1 MKYKYIALDNRGKK
15 VKGEME
21 ANSLVELKQKLRKQK
36 LILLKSKK
44 KTKYNFQKGG
54 FERVKS
60 KDVAVFTR
68 GLSVMLNAGIN
79 IIRSFEILAAQ
90 TEKQKFKNIILE
102 IKKDIS
108 SGVPLATSLAKY
120 PKYFDKLYVSM
131 VKAGE
136 ASGKLDII
144 LMRIASSLEKSE
156 EIKGKVKGAM
166 IYPMVVFLTALI
178 VMFFMLAFIIP
189 KFMLLFQGTGV
200 EMPLLTR
207 IVIKASEIISK
218 YWYLFIL
225 IIGLAFIMIKKI
237 LLTQKG
243 KRIFDSIL
251 LKIPIVGNFIRK
263 TDMARFTRTLST
275 LLNSGVNILVAFDIS
290 GEIVGNTLIGE
301 AILKAKKSIRDGAS
315 IHKPLEESGQFL
327 PMVTDMIEVGEESG
341 KLSEVL
347 EKVADFTEMELE
359 EAVRNL
365 LSVFEPLIILFVAIG
380 VGILII
386 SMFLPLFQM
395 SDMIG

>member
-15 VKGEME
+15 VKGEIE

-44 KTKYNFQKGG
+44 KTKYNFQKYG
-54 FERVKS
+54 FERIKS
-60 KDVAVFTR
+60 KDIAVFTR

-90 TEKQKFKNIILE
+90 TEKQKFKNIIQE

-108 SGVPLATSLAKY
+108 SGVPLATSLSKY

-166 IYPMVVFLTALI
+166 IYPMVVFLTSLI

-207 IVIKASEIISK
+207 IVIKVSEIISK

-225 IIGLAFIMIKKI
+225 IIGLTFIMIKKI

-251 LKIPIVGNFIRK
+251 LRIPIVGNFIRK

-275 LLNSGVNILVAFDIS
+275 LLNSGVNILLAFDIS
-290 GEIVGNTLIGE
+290 GEMVGNTLIGE

>member
-15 VKGEME
+15 VKGETE

-44 KTKYNFQKGG
+44 KTKYNFQKYG
-54 FERVKS
+54 FERIKS
-60 KDVAVFTR
+60 KDIAVFTR

-90 TEKQKFKNIILE
+90 TEKQKFKNIIQE

-108 SGVPLATSLAKY
+108 SGVPLATSLSKY

-136 ASGKLDII
+136 ASGKLDVI

-156 EIKGKVKGAM
+156 EIKGKVKGAL

-207 IVIKASEIISK
+207 IVIKVSEIISK

-225 IIGLAFIMIKKI
+225 IIGLTLIMIKKI

>member
-15 VKGEME
+15 VKGETE

-44 KTKYNFQKGG
+44 KTKYNFQKYG
-54 FERVKS
+54 FERIKS
-60 KDVAVFTR
+60 KDIAVFTR

-90 TEKQKFKNIILE
+90 TEKQKFKKIILE

-136 ASGKLDII
+136 ASGKLDVI

-156 EIKGKVKGAM
+156 EIKGKVKGAL

-207 IVIKASEIISK
+207 IVIKVSEIISK

-225 IIGLAFIMIKKI
+225 IIGLTFIMIKKI